1 MKRILLGTLLCFILS
16 VGMYH
21 LGVFHFSWDYVSTL
35 YTIVGIV
42 FSVGMSLIISVSTR
56 EVKNREAKK
65 GIRHKMS
72 YVTNSYILSFALAS
86 ILFILLDVRGNA
98 LPEHQPKIIELFRY
112 VVFWKS
118 DFLVLSLGFYVLSYI
133 GNFMAIQDM
142 NREIEDII
150 DNERQSKQA

>member
-1 MKRILLGTLLCFILS
+1 MKRILIGTFLCFILS

-21 LGVFHFSWDYVSTL
+21 LGIIHFCWDIVSTL

-56 EVKNREAKK
+56 DVRNKEAKK
-65 GIRHKMS
+65 GIRQKMKT
-72 YVTNSYILSFALAS
+72 VTYSYIFSFGLAS
-86 ILFILLDVRGNA
+86 LLFILLDARSNVMPEVQPLTIEIVR
-98 LPEHQPKIIELFRY
+98 H

-118 DFLVLSLGFYVLSYI
+118 DFLVLTLCLYILYYI

-142 NREIEDII
+142 NRDIEDII
-150 DNERQSKQA
+150 DEERRSRE

>member
-1 MKRILLGTLLCFILS
+1 MNRILFGTLLCFILS
-16 VGMYH
+16 VGMFY
-21 LGVFHFSWDYVSTL
+21 LGVFHFNWDYVSTL

-65 GIRHKMS
+65 KIRHKMA
-72 YVTNSYILSFALAS
+72 YVTNSYIFSFALAS
-86 ILFILLDVRGNA
+86 ILFILLDVRGNT
-98 LPEHQPKIIELFRY
+98 LPEHQPKIVELFCC
-112 VVFWKS
+112 VGFWKS

-150 DNERQSKQA
+150 DNERQSKQL

>member
-1 MKRILLGTLLCFILS
+1 MKRIFLGTLLCFILS
-16 VGMYH
+16 VGMFH

-56 EVKNREAKK
+56 EVKNKEAKK
-65 GIRHKMS
+65 EIRRKMS

-86 ILFILLDVRGNA
+86 ILFILLDMRGNA
-98 LPEHQPKIIELFRY
+98 LPEHQPKTVELFRY

-118 DFLVLSLGFYVLSYI
+118 DFLILSLGFYVLSYI

-150 DNERQSKQA
+150 DKERQSKHS

>member
-21 LGVFHFSWDYVSTL
+21 LGVFHFSWDCVSTL

-65 GIRHKMS
+65 GIRQKMA

-98 LPEHQPKIIELFRY
+98 LPEHQTKIIELFRY

-133 GNFMAIQDM
+133 GNFTAIQDM

-150 DNERQSKQA
+150 DNECQSKQS

>member
-1 MKRILLGTLLCFILS
+1 M
-16 VGMYH
+16 
-21 LGVFHFSWDYVSTL
+21 
-35 YTIVGIV
+35 GIV

-65 GIRHKMS
+65 GIRQKMA

-98 LPEHQPKIIELFRY
+98 LPEHQTKIVELFRY

-133 GNFMAIQDM
+133 GNFTAIQDM

-150 DNERQSKQA
+150 DNECQSKQS

>member
-1 MKRILLGTLLCFILS
+1 MKRIFLGTLLCFILS

-65 GIRHKMS
+65 S
-72 YVTNSYILSFALAS
+72 LEVANC
-86 ILFILLDVRGNA
+86 
-98 LPEHQPKIIELFRY
+98 
-112 VVFWKS
+112 
-118 DFLVLSLGFYVLSYI
+118 DFKCGTCSAEAWANG
-133 GNFMAIQDM
+133 
-142 NREIEDII
+142 
-150 DNERQSKQA
+150 